1 MIPRDPVITMAYGG
15 YTYIDPKYKPDE
27 KNDFIVLT
35 WAKGSMPLERIAEA
49 LAAESSVGS
58 WTRLKTMNDFVWKHY
73 RARVFR
79 IQNVTKNS
87 GFIWTA
93 YPLEHFDTKNI
104 PQFQASVLGNLF
116 GLKELEELYIFDI
129 AFPKA
134 QQKLFKGAYAG
145 LEGLRKKVGT
155 QKTRRPHIGTI
166 VKPKVGLTPKEWA
179 NVAYNAYAGGLD
191 LVKDD
196 ENLVDQDFCR
206 WKERLHEVMKS
217 IEKAEGETG
226 QTHLYSSSVTD
237 KFSRM
242 VERVDYLNEMGLQ
255 KNVLV
260 MMDVYILGM
269 SALEEMLD
277 LTRKYKLATHAH
289 RAGFAAANRGS
300 FGINFQIYEKFY
312 RILGMDQLHIGTGAG
327 KMEGS
332 PLIIRRYHDIADQMR
347 LGEKLYLGSLGMEFA
362 DHIKPILSI
371 ASGGVDAGK
380 VDALVALHGNDVNI
394 QAGAGVHGH
403 PGGTLKGAISMKQAI
418 DAIAEGIP
426 LPEYAKT
433 HKELKLAL
441 DTWGYFSPKPIL
453 KELEYEKKN
462 GKNLT
467 SKFLKKGRWGMELG
481 GE

>member
-1 MIPRDPVITMAYGG
+1 MAYGG
-15 YTYIDPKYKPDE
+15 YTYIDFKYKPTKD
-27 KNDFIVLT
+27 DFVVLT
-35 WAKGSMPLERIAEA
+35 WAKGSMPLEKIAEA

-58 WTRLKTMNDFVWKHY
+58 WTKLKTMNDFVWKHY
-73 RARVFR
+73 RARVFKLKK
-79 IQNVTKNS
+79 VTKNS
-87 GFIWTA
+87 GLIWIA

-116 GLKELEELYIFDI
+116 GLKELEELYIFDVS
-129 AFPKA
+129 FPKK
-134 QQKLFKGAYAG
+134 QQKLFKGAYLG

-155 QKTRRPHIGTI
+155 HKSRRPHIGTI

-179 NVAYNAYAGGLD
+179 TVAYNAYAGGLD

-196 ENLVDQDFCR
+196 ENLVDQDFCK
-206 WKERLHEVMKS
+206 WKQRLHEVVKS

-226 QTHLYSSSVTD
+226 QTHLYASCITD

-242 VERVDYLNEMGLQ
+242 VERVDYLKEMGLQ

-260 MMDVYILGM
+260 MLDVYILGI

-277 LTRKYKLATHAH
+277 LTRKYKFGSHAH

-312 RILGMDQLHIGTGAG
+312 RIVGVDQLHIGTGVG

-332 PLIIRRYHDIADQMR
+332 PLIIKRYHDIADQMK
-347 LGEKLYLGSLGMEFA
+347 LDEKLYLGSLEMEFA

-371 ASGGVDAGK
+371 ASGGLDAGK
-380 VDALVALHGNDVNI
+380 IDALVALHGRDVNI

-403 PGGTLKGAISMKQAI
+403 PGGTKKGAISMKQALE
-418 DAIAEGIP
+418 AVEEGIP
-426 LPEYAKT
+426 LPKYAKT
-433 HKELKLAL
+433 HKELQQAL
-441 DTWGYFSPKPIL
+441 DMWGYFDPKKIM
-453 KELEYEKKN
+453 KEFEYEKKN
-462 GKNLT
+462 AKKLT
-467 SKFLKKGRWGMELG
+467 SNFLKKGRSG
-481 GE
+481 